1 MRGGPL
7 LSPSPARRV
16 APARRAPIRE
26 RRQAARRDALP
37 LRRPIEREQTMK
49 IPLFGGAKDPIA
61 IHEADAKRRAHRI
74 GRLDAQLAAARSDVA
89 ARTSALDEAVAAALD
104 SGDGA
109 EKTASHRSA
118 LTAAQDFVRS
128 ISDSLDRERAGLA
141 KVEARL
147 SEAREAAAREQAAA
161 EIEAQCT
168 ALEAAAARL
177 DQPVA
182 ALAKVVKALHAE
194 VDAAYAGKGAKPE
207 IITAVYLAEAIAHR
221 LPELFAFVN
230 VSRTGFGAIAG
241 SALLRGLIQP
251 DGRVIPH
258 SMVPDNQARSA
269 ADLARVILADKRALA
284 ASIRAGN
291 TALPTPPQPM
301 RPREPEFRADP
312 TMWLVIV
319 AQSIRYRD
327 RQGDETVVVP
337 GQTQLPKLVAE
348 EAIRRG
354 LAHRTNTPA
363 ANRAAERIA
372 LARRD
377 AGPPVPDAA
386 RAIDLGINLADAVAL
401 DIAQQRAAWRASQG
415 LKADA
420 A

>member
-1 MRGGPL
+1 MKMPL
-7 LSPSPARRV
+7 
-16 APARRAPIRE
+16 
-26 RRQAARRDALP
+26 
-37 LRRPIEREQTMK
+37 
-49 IPLFGGAKDPIA
+49 LFGGAKDPIA
-61 IHEADAKRRAHRI
+61 ILEADAKRRAHRI
-74 GRLDAQLAAARSDVA
+74 GRLDVQLAAARSDVA
-89 ARTSALDEAVAAALD
+89 ARTTALDEAVAAALD

-109 EKTASHRSA
+109 EKTAPHRSA
-118 LTAAQDFVRS
+118 LTTAQDFVRS

-141 KVEARL
+141 EVEAHL
-147 SEAREAAAREQAAA
+147 SEAREAAEREQAAA
-161 EIEAQCT
+161 EIEAECT
-168 ALEAAAARL
+168 AFEAAAARL

-182 ALAKVVKALHAE
+182 ALAKAVRALHAE
-194 VDAAYAGKGAKPE
+194 AEAAHAGRGAKPAP
-207 IITAVYLAEAIAHR
+207 ITAAILAEALAHR
-221 LPELFAFVN
+221 LPELFAFAN
-230 VSRTGFGAIAG
+230 VSRGFGTMAG

-251 DGRVIPH
+251 DGQVIPH
-258 SMVPDNQARSA
+258 SIVPADQARSA
-269 ADLARVILADKRALA
+269 TDFARTIVAGKRARA
-284 ASIRAGN
+284 ASIRAGT

-301 RPREPEFRADP
+301 RPREPEFRGDP

-327 RQGDETVVVP
+327 RQGDETGAVP

-354 LAHRTNTPA
+354 LAHRANTPA

-372 LARRD
+372 LAQRD
-377 AGPPVPDAA
+377 NGPPMVADAA
-386 RAIDLGINLADAVAL
+386 RAIDLGINLADAVAA